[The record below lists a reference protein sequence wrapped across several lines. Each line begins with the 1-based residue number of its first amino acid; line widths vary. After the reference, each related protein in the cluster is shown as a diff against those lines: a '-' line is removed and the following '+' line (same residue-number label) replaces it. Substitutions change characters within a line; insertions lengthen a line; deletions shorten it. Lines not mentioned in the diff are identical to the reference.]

1 MGRAGAGTPL
11 RGMGSDKAALF
22 GGQMGAMVAD
32 PGNPRFSSKRGL
44 RERGDPKGPGG
55 LGCGVPGFLEVDSAR
70 VPFL

>member
-11 RGMGSDKAALF
+11 RGIWPDKAAPSR
-22 GGQMGAMVAD
+22 GQTGAMVAD

-55 LGCGVPGFLEVDSAR
+55 LGCGVPGFPEVDSAR